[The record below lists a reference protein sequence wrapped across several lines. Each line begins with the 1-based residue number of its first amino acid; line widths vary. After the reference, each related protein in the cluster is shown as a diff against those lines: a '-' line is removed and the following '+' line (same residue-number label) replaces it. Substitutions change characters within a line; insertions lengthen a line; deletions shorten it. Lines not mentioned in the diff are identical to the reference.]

1 MKTDISYALKDV
13 PVNQKIQISLF
24 VKYFLKFKPKT
35 MGFWF
40 QQTGLP
46 TKDETLMKYNLT
58 LINFMIWPRK
68 KQFSYYRESKL

>member
-35 MGFWF
+35 MGF
-40 QQTGLP
+40 
-46 TKDETLMKYNLT
+46 
-58 LINFMIWPRK
+58 
-68 KQFSYYRESKL
+68 